1 MTSAIQWSP
10 AFAVGVAEIDA
21 QHQELFR
28 RAERLVTALRWGN
41 RGEVELLVR
50 YLTDYVAE
58 HFSAEERYMRE
69 IGYPGL
75 EGHRAAHET
84 FRDDFAEMVAD
95 YARKGPTPLVAL
107 TMHNWLSDWLRRHVG
122 GLDVEI
128 GRFAAARRRGAGA
141 PGAR

>member
-10 AFAVGVAEIDA
+10 ALAVGIPEIDA

-28 RAERLVTALRWGN
+28 RAERLVSALRAGD
-41 RGEVELLVR
+41 RGEVEPLVR
-50 YLTDYVAE
+50 YLTDYVVE

-75 EGHRAAHET
+75 EGHRAAHDT
-84 FRDDFAEMVAD
+84 FREDLAEMVAD
-95 YARKGPTPLVAL
+95 YEKKGPTPLVAL

-128 GRFAAARRRGAGA
+128 GRFADAKRRAGKGAG
-141 PGAR
+141 GR

>member
-1 MTSAIQWSP
+1 MSLQWSP
-10 AFAVGVAEIDA
+10 SLAVGVPEIDA

-28 RAERLVTALRWGN
+28 RAERLVTALRAGD
-41 RGEVELLVR
+41 RAEVAPLVR
-50 YLTDYVAE
+50 YLTEYVVE

-75 EGHRAAHET
+75 EGHRIAHES
-84 FRDDFAEMVAD
+84 FREEFDALLAD
-95 YARKGPTPLVAL
+95 YERKGATPLVAL

-128 GRFAAARRRGAGA
+128 GRFADAKRRGQGA
-141 PGAR
+141 TGR